1 MSKYDDASL
10 IMFPSGYKEDKI
22 YSLKP
27 TDGSGDL
34 TFTRASTATRVN
46 SDGLIETASVLGSEE
61 ITNGDFDGNANNW
74 TLDSGVTYGDNNLVF
89 ATDSNQKATQ
99 TQTFTVGKTYRVS
112 IELVAYTSGI
122 ITVRM
127 GSVPQVIT
135 TDIGVKTWDIIATG
149 NLARIEGTFGIGV
162 SATIDN
168 VSVKE
173 VITNNVPRIDYTG
186 GGCGKLLL
194 EPQRTNLFTY
204 SSEFDNAAW
213 GKTTSG
219 SAAAPVVTANYAISP
234 DGTQNADRVYFDAV
248 GVSSSDRSGLVQNFA
263 FTTGQVYTISAY
275 AKSATGVNQILQ
287 FRVAGVQVG
296 GELIATSEWQRFN
309 VTFTATAT
317 TTDNFGIQLRGDNT
331 SNESDLILYGL
342 QLELGS
348 YSTSYIKSEGAAT
361 TRLADS
367 CSKTGISSLIGQT
380 EGVLFVDFQLN
391 QAPSDTN
398 GRLLQLWATNDTTNS
413 ILPLVNQSNQFQLAI
428 FGSAS
433 GGAII
438 PASASTLLGLGQNKI
453 AVAYTSTSFVVYRNG
468 VLFASGDP
476 TGFFPTSLTSLDLGG
491 SSFAARNLSN
501 PVNQAILFKTALSDN
516 QLADLTG
523 GNKTTFNALAEFYG
537 YQIL

>member
-1 MSKYDDASL
+1 MSTYDDASL

-213 GKTTSG
+213 TLSRTSAFGSG
-219 SAAAPVVTANYAISP
+219 SVVNAAISP
-234 DGTQNADRVYFDAV
+234 DGTQNAEYIQQQAGQTNSGGVFLLYTMTV
-248 GVSSSDRSGLVQNFA
+248 GVTYTLSVYAKRKEQNAMRIGAAAGVAGLGLFASFDLVNGVIGNVSSGL
-263 FTTGQVYTISAY
+263 TTKIEDYGNGWYRCS
-275 AKSATGVNQILQ
+275 
-287 FRVAGVQVG
+287 
-296 GELIATSEWQRFN
+296 
-309 VTFTATAT
+309 VTFTKVDATGNALFLYQTDSPTST
-317 TTDNFGIQLRGDNT
+317 TAVPLDGVYIWGA
-331 SNESDLILYGL
+331 
-342 QLELGS
+342 QLEAGS
-348 YSTSYIKSEGAAT
+348 YSTSLIPTTSTAV
-361 TRLADS
+361 TRLADAA
-367 CSKTGISSLIGQT
+367 SKTGISSLIGQT
-380 EGVLFVDFQLN
+380 EGVMFLDFVLSQNEFSVGTNISLN
-391 QAPSDTN
+391 DGTASNRIIIGKSSSSNKLNTFIQK
-398 GRLLQLWATNDTTNS
+398 TTGQGS
-413 ILPLVNQSNQFQLAI
+413 IV
-428 FGSAS
+428 
-433 GGAII
+433 
-438 PASASTLLGLGQNKI
+438 
-453 AVAYTSTSFVVYRNG
+453 TSFDAIVGQRYKCAISYKLNDIKFYVNG
-468 VLFASGDP
+468 VLIGVDTVAEIPLCSKISFDSAD
-476 TGFFPTSLTSLDLGG
+476 G
-491 SSFAARNLSN
+491 SSPFYGNFQN
-501 PVNQAILFKTALSDN
+501 IILFKTALTN
-516 QLADLTG
+516 AELATLT
-523 GNKTTFNALAEFYG
+523 TL
-537 YQIL
+537 